1 MTDFILKLFGFR
13 RMPEPIL
20 CPSTRKIYKQR
31 QYRSADVA
39 ADLYASQGGL
49 VLR

>member
-1 MTDFILKLFGFR
+1 MLDLLLRICGWR

-20 CPSTRKIYKQR
+20 CPSTRSIYRRR

-39 ADLYASQGGL
+39 ADLYASQGGM